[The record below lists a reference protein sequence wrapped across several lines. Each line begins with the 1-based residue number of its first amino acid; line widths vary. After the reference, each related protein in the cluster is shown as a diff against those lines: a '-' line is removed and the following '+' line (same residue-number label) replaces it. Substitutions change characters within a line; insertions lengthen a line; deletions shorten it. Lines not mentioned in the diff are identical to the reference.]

1 MYSTLRR
8 WSLGVLTKM
17 DEFVGLKP
25 CQCCA
30 RGVFSIHRWSLIFFD
45 NSFRMRR
52 EELNQRLETA
62 VKERPA
68 LWHVLDLQVVTRAVI
83 AAFIAAVV
91 VWLLI
96 GPAAAAVVLLLVYF
110 GGWALLARLSYE
122 KRRETQPVDTRPAGA
137 S

>member
-1 MYSTLRR
+1 
-8 WSLGVLTKM
+8 
-17 DEFVGLKP
+17 
-25 CQCCA
+25 
-30 RGVFSIHRWSLIFFD
+30 
-45 NSFRMRR
+45 MRR

-68 LWHVLDLQVVTRAVI
+68 LWHVLDLQVITRAVI
-83 AAFIAAVV
+83 AAVIAAVV

-96 GPAAAAVVLLLVYF
+96 GPAAAAVVLLLVFF
-110 GGWALLARLSYE
+110 GGWALLARLSYD